1 LSNGMNRIKSWPR
14 ATVRV

>member
-1 LSNGMNRIKSWPR
+1 MNRIKSWPR